1 MNTNR
6 VLRFLFPG
14 RSWSR
19 LRSHVR
25 PFGTERSS
33 RSSFD
38 DLDWRSGLKTT
49 VAAVTA
55 VGTVIAAIGTVS
67 TAKAVKDH
75 RKAEEASRMYGNYP
89 EVGKCLAEIAYFY
102 EDREKRRRRK
112 NAEKKTDSAEKKPDS
127 AEKKPDSADQS
138 SEQEKQEK
146 QKKRESL
153 ALEWAEEKKSMLSDE
168 VKRVDECRRVTKN
181 FFENAYRLLERNL
194 VDKDVFEESFYAHS
208 GNFKR
213 LVEPLDKAN
222 FKLVNTT
229 EAYEDGSNR
238 PRIYITIEEAASN
251 PATKGYFG
259 DLRS

>member
-1 MNTNR
+1 M
-6 VLRFLFPG
+6 
-14 RSWSR
+14 
-19 LRSHVR
+19 
-25 PFGTERSS
+25 
-33 RSSFD
+33 
-38 DLDWRSGLKTT
+38 KTT

-75 RKAEEASRMYGNYP
+75 RKAEEASCMYRNYP
-89 EVGKCLAEIAYFY
+89 EISKCLTEIAYFY
-102 EDREKRRRRK
+102 EDREKRPGKK
-112 NAEKKTDSAEKKPDS
+112 NAEKKPDGAEKKPDSAEKKPDSAEKKPDS
-127 AEKKPDSADQS
+127 AEKKPDSADQIR
-138 SEQEKQEK
+138 EQEKQEK

-168 VKRVDECRRVTKN
+168 VKRVDECRLVTKN

-194 VDKDVFEESFYAHS
+194 VDKDVFEESFYARS
-208 GNFKR
+208 GNFKL

-238 PRIYITIEEAASN
+238 PRIYVTIEKAESN
-251 PATKGYFG
+251 PATKGYF
-259 DLRS
+259 